1 MAAKEV
7 NGREVAVAAGGC
19 LGGGSAVNL
28 MCYVRASESDYDGF
42 GMEGWGSQELIP
54 LLKKVSV
61 WVHLLASV

>member
-1 MAAKEV
+1 M
-7 NGREVAVAAGGC
+7 AVAAGGC

-42 GMEGWGSQELIP
+42 GMEGWKSQDLIH

-61 WVHLLASV
+61 SARALVVV